1 MKKVLSFLWSLSV
14 IIVFGSLN
22 GCSEDDE
29 SVNDIGGG
37 KFKLEVT
44 ISPPLENGDI
54 FQLLSP
60 SYSIYATTAGYTGE
74 ITPEAAVNKGQ
85 NVYVRLD
92 FVSQLSPRC
101 RTIEVDAV
109 LNGSVIDTKVFEMG
123 YKQYPSPIEY
133 CEDGVSKSVN
143 YIIP

>member
-1 MKKVLSFLWSLSV
+1 M
-14 IIVFGSLN
+14 FGTLN

-29 SVNDIGGG
+29 SVNDNGGG
-37 KFKLEVT
+37 KFKLDVT

-60 SYSIYATTAGYTGE
+60 SYTKYATNAGYTGE
-74 ITPEAAVNKGQ
+74 ITPETAVNNGQ

-92 FVSQLSPRC
+92 FSSPLSLRC
-101 RTIEVDAV
+101 RTIEVDAI
-109 LNGSVIDTKVFEMG
+109 LNGSIIDTKVWEMG
-123 YKQYPSPIEY
+123 YNGEFSKY
-133 CEDGVSKSVN
+133 CKDGISNSMN